1 MNVTIEKLIYGGDG
15 LAHHDGATVF
25 VPFVLPGEVAEITE
39 VERKKKYI
47 RGRVRELVTSSPE
60 RAVAPCRHFGICG
73 GCHYQHI
80 PYAAQLRF
88 KSEILRETLRRLGRI
103 DWTGVITEH
112 ASPPWGY
119 RNRAQWKVRPRA
131 GAPLGAT
138 TSAVARVAGNPAGQA
153 TNGNLGIGYFRAAS
167 TALCAV
173 EECPVLSP
181 RLVETL
187 GYFRG
192 ALAKG
197 ELPAALREVTA
208 FADASESNVLVN
220 ASFAGFP
227 SSPAGLIKTIRA
239 AVPGIE
245 SLLLNDL
252 SRERMELDGPGYLK
266 YEADGF
272 AYRVG
277 HFSFFQVNRFL
288 VEELVRTVMGETA
301 GAATCGTR
309 RLALDLFAG
318 VGLFTRPLAERFERV
333 VAVEANPA
341 AVRDL
346 DSNIA
351 AIGGQVETHEAD
363 VEVFLREWKDTPDLV
378 VLDPP
383 RAGMTPEAVARLA
396 EIAPAEIAYVSCEPS
411 TLSRDLAVLTAKGY
425 TISEVHLFDHFPE
438 TFHIESFVRLTKRP

>member
-15 LAHHDGATVF
+15 LAHHNGATVF

-39 VERKKKYI
+39 VERKKKYV
-47 RGRVRELVTSSPE
+47 RGRVREWVTTSPE
-60 RAVAPCRHFGICG
+60 RTAAACPHFGICG

-80 PYAAQLRF
+80 PYPAQLRF

-103 DWTGVITEH
+103 DWTGAIREH

-119 RNRAQWKVRPRA
+119 RNRAQWKVRPRGPA
-131 GAPLGAT
+131 KHSGAT
-138 TSAVARVAGNPAGQA
+138 TEKTAGSTAA
-153 TNGNLGIGYFRAAS
+153 NGALGIGYFRAGS

-187 GYFRG
+187 GRFRA

-197 ELPAALREVTA
+197 ELPVALREVTA
-208 FADASESNVLVN
+208 FADASDTKVLVN
-220 ASFAGFP
+220 ASFAGFS
-227 SSPAGLIKTIRA
+227 SSPTGLIETIRA

-266 YEADGF
+266 YEAGAF
-272 AYRVG
+272 GYRVG

-288 VEELVRTVMGETA
+288 VDELVGTVLGDPGE
-301 GAATCGTR
+301 AASGR
-309 RLALDLFAG
+309 QRKLALDLFCG
-318 VGLFTRPLAERFERV
+318 VGLFTRRLAERYERV

-346 DSNIA
+346 DSNVA
-351 AIGGQVETHEAD
+351 GTGGVETREAD
-363 VEVFLREWKDTPDLV
+363 VEAFLHEWKDTPDLV

-383 RAGMTPEAVARLA
+383 RAGMTPETVARLA

-411 TLSRDLAVLTAKGY
+411 TLARDLALLTTKGFL
-425 TISEVHLFDHFPE
+425 ISEVHLFDHFPE
-438 TFHIESFVRLTKRP
+438 TFHIESFVRLTRRP